1 MTLALFFQAHRR
13 FLHALGLTGEH
24 APKYVIPRR
33 DGRIMI
39 LGVEIFLI
47 FLAVVFIDSRLHK
60 IRKIESEVLKE
71 LQLVNGS
78 QREIVKALQW
88 MVDN

>member
-1 MTLALFFQAHRR
+1 
-13 FLHALGLTGEH
+13 
-24 APKYVIPRR
+24 
-33 DGRIMI
+33 MI

-60 IRKIESEVLKE
+60 IREIESEVLKE

-88 MVDN
+88 MVDNWKQEGSKPPDQPPA